1 MPVILSPQP
10 PIIAASADIL
20 NYLLIIIAYSINF
33 YYLWHKFSDQMQ
45 YIAFHTGFLPF
56 TSPKNNNTNI
66 SKHFSMKKLLLL
78 GAAAVAVSSASAMEP
93 QEWADQQILS
103 ISPNGT
109 YSAAE
114 YVGSITLINNETG
127 ESTTLEGDEML
138 RYTLGMGNSVSNNG
152 IVVGSFGNYPGYM
165 KDGEWHNLKTDFPQN
180 VNNANGITPDGTRI
194 CGTAGTAAMTT
205 EDTPVPMQS
214 PVVWTLQADGTY
226 SDPVM
231 LPYPQV
237 DYTNRLPQYV
247 TALAISDDGKTVSGL
262 MTDYQGFMTTLL
274 YYTLNDNN
282 EWVMH
287 DEFGRLANPNNV
299 PIPEFPGDCEEG
311 PSLEDFM
318 TAEEKQA
325 YEDALTAWTESGTW
339 DYSTYPNLEDFMTDE
354 EKAAYEA
361 AYNKWNT
368 EVYAP
373 WQAATD
379 EFYEAIA
386 KCNGTSL
393 TFNNTVLSGDGK
405 TVIATAQLP
414 YDDPN
419 SFDGVSYADHVAKFD
434 LDGDTYVTFE
444 EADMNGTAIAGDG
457 TVLSYARATTPDQ
470 AWVYLPGTTKDPVS
484 IMNYVKERD
493 EDMYEWMQEKM
504 VHDLEAYDMETW
516 ELIVIADYEFT
527 GIPLCGRNLNVFSCM
542 TSNYWDYSSDV
553 YSFVIP
559 MGGADSVKG
568 IGNDSAAKVMLFKG
582 GRIVVE
588 GDVQAVNVYDL
599 SGRKVFSTGAASGTI
614 ATGLS
619 NGTFVVRVTTADG
632 VQTRKAI
639 F

>member
-1 MPVILSPQP
+1 
-10 PIIAASADIL
+10 
-20 NYLLIIIAYSINF
+20 
-33 YYLWHKFSDQMQ
+33 MQ
-45 YIAFHTGFLPF
+45 YIAFQTIFLAVYN
-56 TSPKNNNTNI
+56 KINNINI

-93 QEWADQQILS
+93 QEWPDQQIMA
-103 ISPNGT
+103 ISANGT
-109 YSAAE
+109 YSASE
-114 YVGSITLINNETG
+114 YMGSVTFINNETG
-127 ESTTLEGDEML
+127 ESTTLEGDDML
-138 RYTLGMGNSVSNNG
+138 GYSIGMGNCVSNNG
-152 IVVGSFGNYPGYM
+152 IMVGAFGNYPGYM
-165 KDGEWHNLKTDFPQN
+165 KDGEWHNLKTNFPQN
-180 VNNANGITPDGTRI
+180 VNNAHGITPDGTRI

-205 EDTPVPMQS
+205 DDTPVPMQS
-214 PVVWTLQADGTY
+214 PVVWNLQADGTY
-226 SDPVM
+226 SEPVM

-237 DYTNRLPQYV
+237 DYTNRMPQYV
-247 TALAISDDGKTVSGL
+247 TALSISDDGKTVSGL
-262 MTDYQGFMTTLL
+262 VTDWSGFMITLI

-287 DEFGRLANPNNV
+287 NEFARLANPNNV

-311 PSLEDFM
+311 PVKEDFM

-325 YEDALTAWTESGTW
+325 YEDALAAWEASGEW
-339 DYSTYPNLEDFMTDE
+339 DWSTYPNIDDYLTDE

-361 AYNKWNT
+361 AYNKWLT
-368 EVYAP
+368 EVYKP
-373 WQAATD
+373 WEEATNA
-379 EFYEAIA
+379 FYDAIA
-386 KCNGTSL
+386 ECNGTSL
-393 TFNNTVLSGDGK
+393 TFNSATISGDGK
-405 TVIATAQLP
+405 TVISTAQLP

-419 SFDGVSYADHVAKFD
+419 SMEGVSYADHVAKFN
-434 LDGDTYVTFE
+434 LDGDTYETFE
-444 EADMNGTAIAGDG
+444 ESDMNGTAITADG
-457 TVLSYARATTPDQ
+457 TVLGYTRATTPEQ

-484 IMNYVKERD
+484 ILEYVKERN

-504 VHDLEAYDMETW
+504 IHDLEAMDPETW
-516 ELIVIADYEFT
+516 EPVVIADYEFT
-527 GIPLCGRNLNVFSCM
+527 GIPFCNSDMSVFSCM
-542 TSNYWDYSSDV
+542 TGNYWDYSAEV

-559 MGGADSVKG
+559 MKGTDSVKG

-582 GRIVVE
+582 GRIVVD